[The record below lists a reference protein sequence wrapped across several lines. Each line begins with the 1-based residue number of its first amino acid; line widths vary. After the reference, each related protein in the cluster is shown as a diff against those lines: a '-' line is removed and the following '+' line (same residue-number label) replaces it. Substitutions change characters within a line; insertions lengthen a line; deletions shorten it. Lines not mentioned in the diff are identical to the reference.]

1 MHELILIPDCRIAEV
16 MRAGPGRLHVAVQ
29 PTAVEAS
36 CPVCH
41 TLSQA
46 VHSWYR
52 RHPADLPSLGSEVHL
67 ELSVRRFYCRNTL
80 CRRRTF
86 AEPLPT
92 LVAPRARRTRRLAGA
107 QGAVGVTCGGEAGA
121 RLLKHLAMATSG
133 DTVLRLVRAMP
144 LPESPMPR
152 VLGVD
157 DWARRKGHT
166 YGTILVDL
174 ETRRVADLLPERTAE
189 SLAAWLKDRGPIE
202 VITRDRS
209 SEYARGAAMGAPNAV
224 QVTDRW
230 HLLQNLREMIERWLT
245 GIHSRLRRLPPV
257 ETSEAATPRRI
268 PARRRTSSEA
278 ARSAGSRARRLA
290 QYEEVKQRFGA
301 GETVLAISRAMAL
314 SRDLVRRYAYAESF
328 PERSA
333 RVPGPS
339 VLDPY
344 SDYLEARVAGGCENA
359 MTLWRDLKELGYT
372 GSAKPVRRWLRHRRT
387 TAASS
392 SLHQDLCGFP
402 TASATATIEMPAPLL
417 SARKLAPLLMQSPEA
432 LDASASATL
441 ARIAQDR
448 DVAGVLA
455 LARRFAELVRSC
467 GIHRDK
473 APADPSAV
481 FGTWLEEAQ
490 SCGVP
495 AVETFAIGLQK
506 DEAAI
511 RAALTMPWSSGQ
523 AEGQINKLK
532 LIKRQMYGRANFDL
546 LRRRVLLAA

>member
-1 MHELILIPDCRIAEV
+1 MHELIVIPDCRIAEV
-16 MRAGPGRLHVAVQ
+16 MRADPGSLHVAVQ
-29 PTAVEAS
+29 PTAAEAS

-41 TLSQA
+41 MLSRA
-46 VHSWYR
+46 IHSWYH
-52 RHPADLPSLGSEVHL
+52 RHPADLPSLGSEVRL

-92 LVAPRARRTRRLAGA
+92 LVAPRARRTRRNASA
-107 QGAVGVTCGGEAGA
+107 QATVGVACGGEAGA
-121 RLLKHLAMATSG
+121 RLLKHLAMPTSG

-174 ETRRVADLLPERTAE
+174 ETRRVTDLLPERTAE
-189 SLAAWLKDRGPIE
+189 SLAAWLKERGPIE

-209 SEYARGAAMGAPNAV
+209 SEYARGAAMGAPQAV

-245 GIHSRLRRLPPV
+245 GIHGRLRRLPPV

-290 QYEEVKQRFGA
+290 WYEEVKQRFNA

-339 VLDPY
+339 ILDPY
-344 SDYLEARVAGGCENA
+344 SDYLEARVAGGCESA
-359 MTLWRDLKELGYT
+359 MILWRDLKELGYA
-372 GSAKPVRRWLRHRRT
+372 GSAKPVRRWLSHRLT
-387 TAASS
+387 TAAPS
-392 SLHQDLCGFP
+392 SLHQDLCGLP

-432 LDASASATL
+432 LDASASATIS
-441 ARIAQDR
+441 RIAQDR

-467 GIHRDK
+467 GIHRDR

-511 RAALTMPWSSGQ
+511 RAALTLPWSSGQ

>member
-1 MHELILIPDCRIAEV
+1 MP
-16 MRAGPGRLHVAVQ
+16 
-29 PTAVEAS
+29 
-36 CPVCH
+36 
-41 TLSQA
+41 
-46 VHSWYR
+46 
-52 RHPADLPSLGSEVHL
+52 
-67 ELSVRRFYCRNTL
+67 
-80 CRRRTF
+80 
-86 AEPLPT
+86 
-92 LVAPRARRTRRLAGA
+92 
-107 QGAVGVTCGGEAGA
+107 
-121 RLLKHLAMATSG
+121 TSG

-189 SLAAWLKDRGPIE
+189 SLAAWLKERGPIE

-209 SEYARGAAMGAPNAV
+209 SEYARGAAMGAPQAV

-245 GIHSRLRRLPPV
+245 GIHGRLRRLPPV

-278 ARSAGSRARRLA
+278 ARSAGSRARRVA
-290 QYEEVKQRFGA
+290 WYEEVKQRFGA

-339 VLDPY
+339 ILDPY
-344 SDYLEARVAGGCENA
+344 SDYLEARVAGGCESA
-359 MTLWRDLKELGYT
+359 MILWRDLKKLGYT
-372 GSAKPVRRWLRHRRT
+372 GSAKPVRRWLSHRLT
-387 TAASS
+387 TTASS
-392 SLHQDLCGFP
+392 SLHQDLCGLP

-432 LDASASATL
+432 LDASASATIS
-441 ARIAQDR
+441 RIAQDR

-455 LARRFAELVRSC
+455 LARRFAGLVRSC
-467 GIHRDK
+467 GIHRDR

-511 RAALTMPWSSGQ
+511 RAALTLPWSSGQ